1 MRWRRR
7 PAAEPEVVEAVRRFD
22 HVHTWVDRAR
32 DHLLLGIPVQRRA
45 RLPLAE
51 ALAGVAAELAE
62 AASAM
67 DGWHV
72 EATAEEWIECA
83 EALRTARD
91 GAERLRL
98 GQAGDAYEELVPVV
112 EAILEPLEAFDRA
125 ALRIRALIR

>member
-1 MRWRRR
+1 
-7 PAAEPEVVEAVRRFD
+7 VDEAVRGFD
-22 HVHTWVDRAR
+22 HVSACVDRAR

-51 ALAGVAAELAE
+51 ALAGFEGELAE

-67 DGWHV
+67 ERWHV
-72 EATAEEWIECA
+72 EATEAEWTECD
-83 EALRTARD
+83 EALRTACG

-98 GQAGDAYEELVPVV
+98 GQAGEAYEELVPVI

-125 ALRIRALIR
+125 AARIAALTR

>member
-22 HVHTWVDRAR
+22 HVHTCVDRAR

-51 ALAGVAAELAE
+51 ALAGFEEKLAE

-72 EATAEEWIECA
+72 EATEAEWIECA
-83 EALRTARD
+83 EALRTARA

-98 GQAGDAYEELVPVV
+98 GQSGDAYEELVPVI

-125 ALRIRALIR
+125 APRIQALTR